1 MKHFRSV
8 LCSVVAP
15 FLMVDAADRFDY
27 LFKFLIIGNASTG
40 KTCILRRYTERK
52 FFPNTQHTIGAEFGS
67 KIVNV
72 DGTYVKIQ
80 IWDTAGQ
87 ERFRS
92 MARSYY
98 RDAVGT
104 LLVYDITNHQSFD
117 AVHQWLS
124 DARQL
129 ASPNV
134 VLILVGN
141 KKDLQDTD
149 GQVTHWEANAFAQ
162 EHDMQLIETSALT
175 GENVDEAFTQCVRTL
190 LAKVKSG
197 EIDPDRVGGCKPHGV
212 TLTTGSPAARSSS
225 NSPRSQFSSLA
236 SSGNC
241 TC

>member
-1 MKHFRSV
+1 
-8 LCSVVAP
+8 
-15 FLMVDAADRFDY
+15 MVDSADRFDY
-27 LFKFLIIGNASTG
+27 LFKFLIIGNASCG

-104 LLVYDITNHQSFD
+104 LLVYDVTNRQSFD
-117 AVHQWLS
+117 AVGQWLS

-134 VLILVGN
+134 VVILVGN

-162 EHDMQLIETSALT
+162 ENDMQLVETSALT
-175 GENVDEAFTQCVRTL
+175 GENVDEAFTQCLRTL

-197 EIDPDRVGGCKPHGV
+197 EMDPDRLGGCKPHGV
-212 TLTTGSPAARSSS
+212 TLAASSPAARTSS
-225 NSPRSQFSSLA
+225 NSPRPQFSSLA